1 MNKKSN
7 EDMVKKVFLE
17 EHYPVAIDPAHNVLN
32 ESFDEEEFSDKTEII
47 QNIKEFWK
55 LPPLKQKKYVKN
67 YPLILEKIGMENFL
81 LIINNIYVNNQSL
94 LEDNTE
100 LVKIMIKNLEQ
111 LFKSLKT
118 NETTL
123 KDHENISTQTQIQI
137 LKFLE
142 SLLESKTTSLLLASR
157 KAILNNAD
165 YISNKVYNNQ
175 LLSMI
180 LNLLHDPV
188 KEQNRISALRIIA
201 KLYKRFDI
209 HNIQGFIAIDIIS
222 LIHDLKVNVRV
233 EAYRTFFLIF
243 SAFKIQFLEKK
254 FLDIIEKM
262 NENNNNNI
270 RLIFINNVALMSQK
284 LPFKKFESKI
294 LNKFLVNLLSKNRF
308 IKEEA
313 LLNVGELIVSL
324 LNKKNTEEILLMSH
338 SQSFNQLY
346 QKYFEIP
353 KLISKLNMHSKK
365 NILKNNFKLLKQVII
380 MKKDDL
386 WSKLK
391 VLFMNIEKLNHL
403 VIESAKLLISKQL
416 DKIAQVIPQKDLS
429 NFIQVIDKY
438 YLTISST
445 TSEKVKQNTIKV
457 LGGVL
462 KQLNNKD
469 REKYADVYYTA
480 MSSDIN
486 KWRFRYVISDQIGVL
501 STLFSSQTVVS
512 KILPLFFSFCK
523 DNCSVVRKFAS
534 QNLWKLLDNV
544 RENPLTTEI
553 IIENMK
559 GFGSY
564 NRFSL
569 RQSFIY
575 MMEGILFNIPEL
587 ANTELILILKNLAK
601 DKVVNIRICVARI
614 LLKIKENGK
623 IYDWE
628 DEIFESLIT
637 QHDIDLIKI
646 LEEVY
651 QKNEKKNKVIQDI
664 LHKIKNEKKKVI
676 DDEKHLI
683 IKIRSESEDSVA
695 NSESSEKGQKKAPS
709 TILKTDNNIIS
720 SSKGNKKNKEISN
733 IMENLNQENN
743 ITEFYNQSV
752 DNTIS
757 ELLKDN

>member
-1 MNKKSN
+1 MNNKAK
-7 EDMVKKVFLE
+7 EEIVKKVFLE
-17 EHYPVAIDPAHNVLN
+17 EHYPIAKDLTHSVLN
-32 ESFDEEEFSDKTEII
+32 ESFDEEEFSNKSEII

-67 YPLILEKIGMENFL
+67 FPLILEKIQTQNFL
-81 LIINNIYVNNQSL
+81 LIIKNIYIPNQSL

-100 LVKIMIKNLEQ
+100 LVKIMIKNIEQ
-111 LFKSLKT
+111 LFKSLKSYR
-118 NETTL
+118 NTL
-123 KDHENISTQTQIQI
+123 LDHENISTETQILI

-142 SLLESKTTSLLLASR
+142 ALLESKTTSLLLASR
-157 KAILNNAD
+157 KAILSNAD
-165 YISNKVYNNQ
+165 FISDKVYNNE

-270 RLIFINNVALMSQK
+270 RLIFINNVALMSEK

-313 LLNVGELIVSL
+313 LLNVGKLIVSL

-338 SQSFNQLY
+338 SHSFNQLY

-365 NILKNNFKLLKQVII
+365 TILKSNFKLLKQVII

-391 VLFMNIEKLNHL
+391 ILFINIEKLNNL

-416 DKIAQVIPQKDLS
+416 HNIAQLIPKQDLS
-429 NFIQVIDKY
+429 NFIQIIDKY
-438 YLTISST
+438 YLTISQT

-462 KQLNNKD
+462 QQLSNKD

-486 KWRFRYVISDQIGVL
+486 KWRFRYVISDQIGDL

-544 RENPLTTEI
+544 RGDPLTTEI
-553 IIENMK
+553 VVENMK

-587 ANTELILILKNLAK
+587 ASEDLILILKGLAR
-601 DKVVNIRICVARI
+601 DRVVNIRICVARI
-614 LLKIKENGK
+614 MLKIKEGGRVWE
-623 IYDWE
+623 WE

-637 QHDIDLIKI
+637 MHDNDLISI
-646 LEEVY
+646 LGQVY
-651 QKNEKKNKVIQDI
+651 KNDAKKNKTVQNI
-664 LHKIKNEKKKVI
+664 LNTIRNKKQKEI
-676 DDEKHLI
+676 IDEKQLI
-683 IKIRSESEDSVA
+683 EKIRSESEDSVA
-695 NSESSEKGQKKAPS
+695 NSENSEKAHKKIPN
-709 TILKTDNNIIS
+709 TILNIKNVVIP
-720 SSKGNKKNKEISN
+720 SSKGIVKTIDKNDNNLKEEGFS
-733 IMENLNQENN
+733 
-743 ITEFYNQSV
+743 EFYNK
-752 DNTIS
+752 TIDDTVS
-757 ELLKDN
+757 EVLKNYF